1 MQTALRNRRDQ
12 DNEEGFTLIELMVVV
27 LIIGILL
34 AIAIPTF
41 LGARDRANNR
51 SAQSNLRNA
60 LTAEKVLYTDN
71 QVYTDSAAVGPPTGI
86 SLLQGVEPSLT
97 WATAVSATSAR
108 TVVAK
113 TFGATPTTVVL
124 YDKSAT
130 GTCFYIGDVSA
141 PATNP
146 GTYYMKDTGCAAAS
160 VTDPS
165 LATVTAGSST
175 GTVANATWAS
185 AF

>member
-71 QVYTDSAAVGPPTGI
+71 QVYTDSGAAAGI
-86 SLLQGVEPSLT
+86 TALQGVEPSLT
-97 WATAVSATSAR
+97 WNAGVSATSAR
-108 TVVAK
+108 QVVAK
-113 TFGATPTTVVL
+113 TFATPPTTVVL

-130 GTCFYIGDVSA
+130 GICWYIGDVSA

-146 GTYYMKDTGCAAAS
+146 GTYYMKDSACAAPS
-160 VTDPS
+160 DPAA
-165 LATVTAGSST
+165 ATVTAGSST
-175 GTVANATWAS
+175 GTVANAAWAS